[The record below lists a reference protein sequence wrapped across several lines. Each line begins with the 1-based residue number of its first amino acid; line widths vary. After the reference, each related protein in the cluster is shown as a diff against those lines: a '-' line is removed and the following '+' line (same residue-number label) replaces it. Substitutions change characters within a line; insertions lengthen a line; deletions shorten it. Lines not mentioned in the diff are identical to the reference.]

1 MAMSVRP
8 RDGGISLVML
18 LLAGLVLYGAWR
30 EVAHRD
36 GLLLVVVPAALMPAV
51 VAALARRQRRGPPR

>member
-30 EVAHRD
+30 EVAHHD